1 MNKIVILDLYGSI
14 ENGFNVRFEI
24 SNNYNRSPLVQSVGT
39 LPPALELYQV
49 YESWHLAYSAYSQ
62 LNFQDYRS
70 LRKKAEFNSS
80 LITKV
85 ELDDLYNLSD
95 RLSQALNIWLNSQEF
110 RSVKDTFL
118 SKLSPSD
125 EISVIIQT
133 DDERLQRLPWH
144 LWEIFKD
151 YRKAEVSLG
160 SINHQK
166 VEIPRRLSSSLRN
179 KVRILAVFGN
189 DEGINLHKDQYL
201 LGHISDDVDI
211 SSYEQPTR
219 KQLNDLL
226 WDKDGF
232 DILYFSGHSFSDN
245 NGKNGTIK
253 LNLTESL
260 NIEEIKPALSR
271 AIGKGLKIAIFN
283 SCDGLGL
290 AQNLLS
296 LDIPQIIVMREPVP
310 DLVAHEFLEHFLK
323 VYSNDSSLYLA
334 FREARERLSI
344 LERKYPCSSWL
355 PVLFHNSAEKP
366 PSWQELCP
374 GKKQEIRAK
383 SYPSVPK
390 SDIGFGVKFLW
401 FCSGANIKVLEKC
414 QVDQDKYASI
424 GFTILLT
431 FILASLSGGYTLW
444 TVFNSTKMAISF
456 GLLWGLMIG
465 NLDRFLVSTTRKKE
479 DWSVEQSVF
488 LGVRVLV
495 AISIAFVVAKPL
507 ELKIFEKSIRA
518 ELIQQNTK
526 SVAENQTYLIKAYS
540 EISQLQKD
548 NQTLQNALD
557 EWKQQRDDTYRAV
570 LGEAEGISGTNKMGK
585 GPLYYKKWQ
594 KYQQSL
600 AEYENNKQNLDSQI
614 ERNLKRI
621 HELTQKR
628 DLEQDKI
635 VTEKAK
641 ANDIMTQL
649 ETLDELG
656 KKKPIYAWSSF
667 FITLIFVLIDVSPII
682 AKLFLKRSLYD
693 CLLDKEE
700 ETQLNLS
707 FRSLNLGESHSLQQI
722 EIQEKAQE
730 EAINNAFQS
739 ENYQKAIDDLS
750 KVYTNQLSREISRL
764 GQEFNPSVYKH
775 KIKQE
780 IHKQMENKTI
790 PFIVEEEVQHHQK
803 LNKVEEAYQ
812 HTLDAM
818 DVYLTNFVK
827 NELPN
832 EKKDKNLS

>member
-62 LNFQDYRS
+62 LNFQDSRS

-95 RLSQALNIWLNSQEF
+95 RLSQVLNIWLDSQEF

-160 SINHQK
+160 SLNHQK
-166 VEIPRRLSSSLRN
+166 VEIPKRLSSPFHD

-201 LGHISDDVDI
+201 LRHISDDVDI

-253 LNLTESL
+253 LNSTESL
-260 NIEEIKPALSR
+260 NIDEIKPALSR
-271 AIGKGLKIAIFN
+271 AIDKGLKIAVFN

-310 DLVAHEFLEHFLK
+310 DLAAHEFLEHFIK
-323 VYSNDSSLYLA
+323 VYSSGSSLYLA
-334 FREARERLSI
+334 FRDARERLGI

-374 GKKQEIRAK
+374 GKKQN
-383 SYPSVPK
+383 PSKKQNPHSLLPRNITKLPK
-390 SDIGFGVKFLW
+390 NITNFFVKFIW
-401 FCSGANIKVLEKC
+401 FCSGANVRVLEKC
-414 QVDQDKYASI
+414 QVDQGKYAAI

-431 FILASLSGGYTLW
+431 SVLASLSGGYALW
-444 TVFNSTKMAISF
+444 TVFNSTKIAVGF
-456 GLLWGLMIG
+456 GLFWGLMIG
-465 NLDRFLVSTTRKKE
+465 NLDRFLVSTTRKE
-479 DWSVEQSVF
+479 ENWTIEQGVF
-488 LGVRVLV
+488 LMVRVVV

-507 ELKIFEKSIRA
+507 ELKIFEKPIRA
-518 ELIQQNTK
+518 ELVERNSELAAVNQARLTQTYYAEIQQLEKT
-526 SVAENQTYLIKAYS
+526 NQV
-540 EISQLQKD
+540 LQ
-548 NQTLQNALD
+548 QTLDRWMQ
-557 EWKQQRDDTYRAV
+557 
-570 LGEAEGISGTNKMGK
+570 
-585 GPLYYKKWQ
+585 
-594 KYQQSL
+594 
-600 AEYENNKQNLDSQI
+600 
-614 ERNLKRI
+614 
-621 HELTQKR
+621 QKR
-628 DLEQDKI
+628 DAYEKAINEITGKKLGAGPIFKKNYQAYEVYLSFQQDLEQQMKTNRQRIALLTDRRDQELAKI
-635 VTEKAK
+635 LREREKAD
-641 ANDIMTQL
+641 DIMTQL
-649 ETLDELG
+649 EALDELG

-667 FITLIFVLIDVSPII
+667 FVLLIFVLIDVSPII

-700 ETQLNLS
+700 ETQLELS
-707 FRSLNLGESHSLQQI
+707 LRSIDLGKSHSLQQI
-722 EIQEKAQE
+722 EAQQ
-730 EAINNAFQS
+730 EAINNAFHS

-750 KVYTNQLSREISRL
+750 KVYTNKLSLEISRL
-764 GQEFNPSVYKH
+764 GQEFHPSVYKR

-780 IHKQMENKTI
+780 MHKQMENETI
-790 PFIVEEEVQHHQK
+790 PSIVKEEVKHHQK

-812 HTLDAM
+812 HTLDVM

-832 EKKDKNLS
+832 EKKGKNLS